1 MKNLFFL
8 FLLVLPV
15 KIVLADCDDPDF
27 LLVDS
32 PESVEAVNPAS
43 IKASMYDPILDNANI
58 EAYYAFSKNSGNLGR
73 GAFDYE
79 LLIFD
84 KVKNGNVELCA
95 HIAHGS
101 LYETRKV
108 AYTLPGINS
117 NVKAENFFEICPEKE
132 ISKRYPYYDHVCNF
146 FIRPDEAYVFDESS
160 KNKGTRGGHGNT
172 FVYSTAKI
180 EIDDNDTLE
189 CIGFGTA
196 FNAVWSSYFK
206 DVVFG
211 SICTNQKNY
220 FKKDTIKKIAQSV
233 GIYGTA
239 EPPKDLRLEFHK

>member
-8 FLLVLPV
+8 FLLILPST
-15 KIVLADCDDPDF
+15 IVLADCDDPDF

-32 PESVEAVNPAS
+32 PESVEAVNPSS
-43 IKASMYDPILDNANI
+43 IKASMYDPILDDANV
-58 EAYYAFSKNSGNLGR
+58 EAYYSFSKNSGNLGL

-132 ISKRYPYYDHVCNF
+132 ISKRFPYYDHVCNYWL
-146 FIRPDEAYVFDESS
+146 RPDEAFVFDESS
-160 KNKGTRGGHGNT
+160 KNKGARGEHGNT
-172 FVYSTAKI
+172 FVYST
-180 EIDDNDTLE
+180 
-189 CIGFGTA
+189 
-196 FNAVWSSYFK
+196 
-206 DVVFG
+206 
-211 SICTNQKNY
+211 
-220 FKKDTIKKIAQSV
+220 
-233 GIYGTA
+233 
-239 EPPKDLRLEFHK
+239 